1 MALNVQNVPAHIR
14 VLSADD
20 KQIGNV
26 QKNANGLLAAI
37 LRKLFYDMN
46 LSPMAYEQLIENYL
60 ATQNGGEVNR
70 LEKTNTRSALNNELF
85 ADAITF
91 KVLIKALKILQMDKV
106 EIEIR
111 GIKHN
116 REYKS
121 MISAILSPDVLQ
133 EVMNEALFRE
143 NKKAAVRQLEDTRD
157 FNTPPEAIT
166 QVEKPLSPVST
177 KRDRELAREK
187 AVQQQQNQAV
197 VETVD
202 SNKVARKTRTRKVV
216 GEESPKPKSKE
227 TGTALSTVVRNH
239 TDKPNKKK
247 GK

>member
-46 LSPMAYEQLIENYL
+46 LSPMAYEQMIENYL

-116 REYKS
+116 REY
-121 MISAILSPDVLQ
+121 
-133 EVMNEALFRE
+133 
-143 NKKAAVRQLEDTRD
+143 
-157 FNTPPEAIT
+157 
-166 QVEKPLSPVST
+166 
-177 KRDRELAREK
+177 
-187 AVQQQQNQAV
+187 
-197 VETVD
+197 
-202 SNKVARKTRTRKVV
+202 
-216 GEESPKPKSKE
+216 
-227 TGTALSTVVRNH
+227 
-239 TDKPNKKK
+239 
-247 GK
+247 

>member
-1 MALNVQNVPAHIR
+1 MAINLQNVPPHIR
-14 VLSADD
+14 VLSAAD

-46 LSPMAYEQLIENYL
+46 ISPMAYEQMIEDYL
-60 ATQNGGEVNR
+60 TAQKGAEVNR

-111 GIKHN
+111 GVKHN
-116 REYKS
+116 RDIKS
-121 MISAILSPDVLQ
+121 TVSAILNPDVLQ
-133 EVMNEALFRE
+133 EVMQESLFRE
-143 NKKAAVRQLEDTRD
+143 NKKPVQRQLEDTRD
-157 FNTPPEAIT
+157 FNVLSEEQAKA
-166 QVEKPLSPVST
+166 EKPISPVST
-177 KRDRELAREK
+177 KKDRERARERAIEK
-187 AVQQQQNQAV
+187 AAKEK
-197 VETVD
+197 ETVNTPCKVVKK
-202 SNKVARKTRTRKVV
+202 SGSKVAKIAKEEDKVQADT
-216 GEESPKPKSKE
+216 S
-227 TGTALSTVVRNH
+227 TALSTVVHSDTASN
-239 TDKPNKKK
+239 TNKKK

>member
-46 LSPMAYEQLIENYL
+46 LSPMAYEQMIENYL

-121 MISAILSPDVLQ
+121 MISAILSPNVLQ

-143 NKKAAVRQLEDTRD
+143 NKKATVRQLEDTRD
-157 FNTPPEAIT
+157 FNTPPEANT

-202 SNKVARKTRTRKVV
+202 SNKVVRKVRTRKVV
-216 GEESPKPKSKE
+216 GEEPPKPKSKE
-227 TGTALSTVVRNH
+227 TGTALSTVVRSH

>member
-46 LSPMAYEQLIENYL
+46 LSPMAYEQMIENYL

-143 NKKAAVRQLEDTRD
+143 NKKATVRQLEDTRD
-157 FNTPPEAIT
+157 FNTPPEVNT

-202 SNKVARKTRTRKVV
+202 SNKVARKARTRKVV

-227 TGTALSTVVRNH
+227 TGTAVSTVVRSH